1 MNTTT
6 IDRRRDAMRPIPH
19 EVRAWFARRG
29 MTATIATHLT
39 TLHANPNWRIQ
50 HTRGLALHPV
60 SLLYFPTGERMEDA
74 LLYGGTLC
82 YPHVTTCGAMVG

>member
-50 HTRGLALHPV
+50 HTRGLALHTV
-60 SLLYFPTGERMEDA
+60 SLRYSPAGECREGA
-74 LLYGGTLC
+74 LLYGGAQC
-82 YPHVTTCGAMVG
+82 SPHVTTCGAMVA